1 LGILGETA
9 IRLGRESRLFWEL
22 AVRGHWVPGS
32 VRFVEPTG
40 GHGPIA
46 LDVGLSHATITT
58 GIGLRL

>member
-1 LGILGETA
+1 
-9 IRLGRESRLFWEL
+9 
-22 AVRGHWVPGS
+22 VPGS